1 MEQGHERWQI
11 LITTYRNR
19 YTTVIGAMAMVKT
32 GDSAPNF
39 TLKNTSKEDI
49 SLSDY
54 AGKTVVL
61 AFYPGAFTG
70 VCDKEMCAF
79 QDNMGKLNDADTV
92 VLGISV
98 DSPWANAEFARKYDL
113 EFTLLSDVDRNVV
126 NMYDATFTGL
136 GGIDGYVSANRVVV
150 VIDKDGVV
158 QHRWDA
164 ESPGVEPDYDAVVS
178 FAGSL

>member
-1 MEQGHERWQI
+1 MACNRK
-11 LITTYRNR
+11 R
-19 YTTVIGAMAMVKT
+19 YTTLIDGVFMVKT

-39 TLKNTSKEDI
+39 TLKNTSKDDI

-54 AGKTVVL
+54 SGQTVIL

-79 QDNMGKLNDADTV
+79 QDNMGKLSEANAV

-98 DSPWANAEFARKYDL
+98 DSPWANAEFARKYEL
-113 EFTLLSDVDRNVV
+113 EFTLLSDVDRKVV
-126 NMYDATFTGL
+126 NLYDATFTGL
-136 GGIDGYVSANRVVV
+136 GGIEGYVSANRVVI

-164 ESPGVEPDYDAVVS
+164 ESPGIEPDYDSVVALAS
-178 FAGSL
+178 SL

>member
-1 MEQGHERWQI
+1 
-11 LITTYRNR
+11 
-19 YTTVIGAMAMVKT
+19 MVKT

-39 TLKNTSKEDI
+39 TLKNTSKDDI

-79 QDNMGKLNDADTV
+79 QDNMGKLNDANAV

-113 EFTLLSDVDRNVV
+113 EFALLSDVDRDVV

-136 GGIDGYVSANRVVV
+136 GGIEGYVSANRVVV
-150 VIDKDGVV
+150 VIDKDGIV